1 MPKLQSILAITDF
14 SLGARHAVERSI
26 RLADELKLSRVGV
39 LHVLER
45 GLVDGLRKLFGGSS
59 DVPDSFEVGARQ
71 TLDRLLR
78 DVEAPQG
85 VEVEALLR
93 SGRPLAAV
101 LEAAEAFDM
110 LVVGARGQAKRHR
123 LALGTT
129 SRALLRAHPEP
140 VLVVRKPPKEPYRR
154 VLVAIDFSD
163 YSATALAW
171 ARTLAPTAAL
181 ALVHVFDNPSP
192 RSASYVRVSHEGLAK
207 FRRRMRMKSE
217 KRMEELLADLKG
229 MTQPFDHLIVEG
241 DPATLLLEQAQALE
255 ADLLV
260 ICKHA
265 RPTTEQ
271 FLLGSVTLR
280 VLDDSHCDVLVVQ

>member
-1 MPKLQSILAITDF
+1 MPTVQSILAITDF

-26 RLADELKLSRVGV
+26 RLADELGLSRVGV

-45 GLVDGLRKLFGGSS
+45 GLVNSLRQLFGGAS
-59 DVPDSFEVGARQ
+59 DLPDSFDVGARQ

-78 DVEAPQG
+78 ELDAPAGVQVEAM
-85 VEVEALLR
+85 LR
-93 SGRPLAAV
+93 DGRPLAAV
-101 LEAAEAFDM
+101 LAAAEDFDM
-110 LVVGARGQAKRHR
+110 LVVGARGQTKRHK

-129 SRALLRAHPEP
+129 SRSLLRAHPEP
-140 VLVVRKPPKEPYRR
+140 VLVVREAPEGPYRR
-154 VLVAIDFSD
+154 VLVAVDFSE
-163 YSATALAW
+163 YSETALEW
-171 ARTLAPTAAL
+171 ARTLAPGASL
-181 ALVHVFDNPSP
+181 NLVHVFDNPSP
-192 RSASYVRVSHEGLAK
+192 RSASYVRVSHDGLAK
-207 FRRRMRMKSE
+207 FRRRMRMKAE
-217 KRMEELLADLKG
+217 KRMEELVAELQG
-229 MTQPFDHLIVEG
+229 IGQPFDSRIVEG
-241 DPATLLLEQAQALE
+241 DPATLLLEQAAALE

>member
-1 MPKLQSILAITDF
+1 MPNVQSILAITDF

-26 RLADELKLSRVGV
+26 RLADELEVSRVGV

-45 GLVDGLRKLFGGSS
+45 SLVDGLRQLFGGAS
-59 DVPDSFEVGARQ
+59 DLPDSFDVGARQ
-71 TLDRLLR
+71 TLQRLLR
-78 DVEAPQG
+78 EIDTPAG
-85 VEVEALLR
+85 VQVEALLR

-101 LEAAEAFDM
+101 LAAAEDFDM
-110 LVVGARGQAKRHR
+110 LVVGARGQTKRHR

-129 SRALLRAHPEP
+129 SRALLRAHSEP
-140 VLVVRKPPKEPYRR
+140 VLVVREAPVGPYRR

-163 YSATALAW
+163 YSEAALAW
-171 ARTLAPTAAL
+171 ARTLAPNAAL
-181 ALVHVFDNPSP
+181 NLVHVFDNPSP

-207 FRRRMRMKSE
+207 FRRRIRMKAE
-217 KRMEELLADLKG
+217 KRMEELVAELQGLG
-229 MTQPFDHLIVEG
+229 QPFDHRIVEG
-241 DPATLLLEQAQALE
+241 DPATLLLEQASALE

-265 RPTTEQ
+265 RPSTEQ

-280 VLDDSHCDVLVVQ
+280 VLDDSVCDVLVVQ